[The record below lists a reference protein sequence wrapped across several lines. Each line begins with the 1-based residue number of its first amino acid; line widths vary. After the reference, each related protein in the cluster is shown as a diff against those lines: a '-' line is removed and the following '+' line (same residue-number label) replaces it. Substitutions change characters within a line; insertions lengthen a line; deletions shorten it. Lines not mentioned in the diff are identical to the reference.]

1 MAALPKRQRV
11 AAYAVIL
18 RDGEILLSRLSAAVT
33 PDELWTLP
41 GGGLDHGED
50 PRDAVVRE
58 VHEETGLDAVVGE
71 TARVYSAHLPG
82 VWRDGRRVDA
92 HALRIVYDGWVPV
105 DAPEPRVVEVG
116 GSTMAAAWQPIADV
130 VDGTVPVA
138 PMVLEALADHKPFR
152 HQRLGAY
159 GLALRGD
166 AVLLVRISGRGFH
179 TGSWTL
185 PGGGVDHGEPP
196 RTALV
201 REMREECGVE
211 ASVGELVAVH
221 DEHFSGT
228 APNGRFED
236 FHSVGLVF
244 EATIP
249 EGTEPVLAEADGTT
263 DAVAWVPLAEIE
275 SGARPVVD
283 VVTQALRAA
292 APRRPR
298 TG

>member
-1 MAALPKRQRV
+1 MAGLPKRQRV

-18 RDGEILLSRLSAAVT
+18 SGERILLSRLAPTIS

-58 VHEETGLDAVVGE
+58 VREETGLDVAIGE

-105 DAPEPRVVEVG
+105 DSPEPRVLEVD
-116 GSTMAAAWQPIADV
+116 GSTVEAAWQPLAHV
-130 VDGTVPVA
+130 LDGTLTVA
-138 PMVLEALADHKPFR
+138 PMVLEALADHQPYQ
-152 HQRLGAY
+152 HQRLGVYARIRRDDT
-159 GLALRGD
+159 L
-166 AVLLVRISGRGFH
+166 LLVRISGRGYH

-196 RTALV
+196 RSALV
-201 REMREECGVE
+201 REVREECGVE
-211 ASVGELVAVH
+211 CTVGEIVAVH
-221 DEHFSGT
+221 DDHFSGT

-236 FHSVGLVF
+236 FHAVSLVF
-244 EATIP
+244 DATV
-249 EGTEPVLAEADGTT
+249 PVAAVARLVEEDGTT
-263 DAVAWVPLAEIE
+263 DEVAWVPVADVE
-275 SGARPVVD
+275 SGALHVLD
-283 VVTQALRAA
+283 VVRLALSS
-292 APRRPR
+292 
-298 TG
+298 

>member
-1 MAALPKRQRV
+1 MPGLPKRQRV

-18 RDGEILLSRLSAAVT
+18 RDGEILLSRLSESVT

-82 VWRDGRRVDA
+82 VWREGRRVDA

-105 DAPEPRVVEVG
+105 DAPRPRVVEVG
-116 GSTMAAAWQPIADV
+116 GSTMEAAWKPIADV
-130 VDGTVPVA
+130 LDGTVPVA
-138 PMVLEALADHKPFR
+138 PMVLEALADHRPFR

-159 GLALRGD
+159 GLVRRD
-166 AVLLVRISGRGFH
+166 DEVLLVRISGRGFH
-179 TGSWTL
+179 TGRWTL
-185 PGGGVDHGEPP
+185 PGGGIDHGEPP
-196 RTALV
+196 RSALV
-201 REMREECGVE
+201 RELREECGVD
-211 ASVGELVAVH
+211 ATVGELVTVH

-236 FHSVGLVF
+236 FHAVALVF
-244 EATIP
+244 EATLAA
-249 EGTEPVLAEADGTT
+249 GAEPVPAEQDGTT
-263 DAVAWVPLAEIE
+263 DAVAWVPLAEIA
-275 SGARPVVD
+275 SGERPVLD
-283 VVTQALRAA
+283 VVLEALR
-292 APRRPR
+292 P
-298 TG
+298 